1 MNLIIIV
8 ASPGGLVDASGGMY
22 PVDRGCPV
30 TVSRQDLLRNFLR
43 AESQENN
50 EIKDFQ
56 MGSRKGLQIR
66 DFGDSLGEFG
76 THGCC
81 FSH

>member
-1 MNLIIIV
+1 M
-8 ASPGGLVDASGGMY
+8 DASGRMD

-30 TVSRQDLLRNFLR
+30 TVSRQDLFRNFLR
-43 AESQENN
+43 AESKENS

-56 MGSRKGLQIR
+56 MESRKGLQIR
-66 DFGDSLGEFG
+66 NFWDNLGEFG
-76 THGCC
+76 IHGCR